1 VTAAPRPATTAPRPA
16 TTAPRLATAAEL
28 QTWDDHTVHV
38 AGGHAYQSRAWGEQ
52 RARLG
57 WTPLHVVL
65 DDTHRALVLL
75 RRAPLIGVASAYV
88 PRGPVV
94 VSDDVDDV
102 DAATAAADR
111 LAALAHWLA
120 DEHGVAV
127 AASDAEIPAAA
138 AGYGSTLR
146 AAGFR
151 PIPEIQP
158 SRHRISLHIPAGA
171 DDAAIRSGVTKSTRQ
186 RFDRAERDGIV
197 ITRFDAGGWTDDD
210 PSDSALGES
219 LFRAPAPS
227 PSAPGASDVAL
238 EGFAD
243 LLTDTGARLGF
254 RFGPRQVFT
263 DWWRAGLAAGLVVY
277 LAAHDPKEPGRTLGG
292 LLLYRHGDRLSTV
305 HSGDVADIR
314 DQHPGIMHL
323 LRWRAIQLAI
333 REGRREMDLGGVDVG
348 PDHAEPAPGSPM
360 AGLYEHKR
368 SFGASW
374 VAMTGAHE
382 RVASPLRASLGRVAT
397 RVGRIVGR

>member
-1 VTAAPRPATTAPRPA
+1 MTAP
-16 TTAPRLATAAEL
+16 PRLAEAAEL
-28 QTWDDHTVHV
+28 ESWDAHTVHV

-57 WTPLHVVL
+57 WTPLHVVI

-75 RRAPLIGVASAYV
+75 RRAPLVGSASAYI
-88 PRGPVV
+88 PRGPVAA
-94 VSDDVDDV
+94 VDGRE
-102 DAATAAADR
+102 AAVTAGERLGTLAR
-111 LAALAHWLA
+111 WLAA
-120 DEHGVAV
+120 EHGVAV
-127 AASDAEIPAAA
+127 LASDAEIQAAA
-138 AGYGSTLR
+138 ADYGATLR

-151 PIPEIQP
+151 AIPEIQP
-158 SRHRISLHIPAGA
+158 SRHRISLRIPPGA

-186 RFDRAERDGIV
+186 RFERAERDGIV
-197 ITRFDAGGWTDDD
+197 ITRLDVGGWTDDAPLD
-210 PSDSALGES
+210 TAADGP
-219 LFRAPAPS
+219 LFATPATH
-227 PSAPGASDVAL
+227 ATADAAL

-243 LLTDTGARLGF
+243 LLADTGARRGF
-254 RFGPRQVFT
+254 RFGPRRVFT
-263 DWWRAGLAAGLVVY
+263 DWWRAGLAAGLIVY
-277 LAAHDPKEPGRTLGG
+277 LAAHDPAAPERTLGG
-292 LLLYRHGDRLSTV
+292 LLLYRHGERLSTV

-333 REGRREMDLGGVDVG
+333 REGRSEMDLGGVDVG

-368 SFGASW
+368 SFGAAW

-382 RVASPLRASLGRVAT
+382 WVASPLKATLGRVAT
-397 RVGRIVGR
+397 RVGRVVRR